1 MKDTGKWALPHKAS
15 SFGLVLSLAVSVATV
30 LAGPTTAAAFYH
42 GSSGQGAQQEP
53 RTVVEDGVI
62 VIEMNNKLRFVPTEI
77 RIEVGDTVEWRNVQ
91 SIPHTVT
98 ADPKRTA
105 NSRNVELPDGA
116 EPFDS
121 GWVMGG
127 QSFRYTFRKTG
138 VYRYVCLPHERRRML
153 GTVIVG

>member
-1 MKDTGKWALPHKAS
+1 MKRLALITIAAIAGLQAIFWIAVVLWLNLTPQVTQNSQQTARATGA
-15 SFGLVLSLAVSVATV
+15 GNIIAV
-30 LAGPTTAAAFYH
+30 
-42 GSSGQGAQQEP
+42 
-53 RTVVEDGVI
+53 
-62 VIEMNNKLRFVPTEI
+62 EMNNKLRFVPTEI

-127 QSFRYTFRKTG
+127 QSFRYTFRNPG
-138 VYRYVCLPHERRRML
+138 VYRYVCRPHERRRML